1 MTDGSFQVWKE
12 SGGGDLSKS
21 AQSHPGGTDLLESIE
36 PRAAEAAW
44 VNLGIFVQRK
54 YNIRALDKFQSQ
66 RYLLYIAERTSYHLS
81 QKQELVLASDGS
93 WAPPS
98 NDHSKAAR
106 RNSWIYNLG
115 DDLRLGICRAL
126 IV

>member
-1 MTDGSFQVWKE
+1 MTDGSFQVWEE
-12 SGGGDLSKS
+12 SGRGDLSKS
-21 AQSHPGGTDLLESIE
+21 AQSHPGGTDLLESIQ

-44 VNLGIFVQRK
+44 VNLGIFVQRE
-54 YNIRALDKFQSQ
+54 YNIRALDKFQS
-66 RYLLYIAERTSYHLS
+66 AEISVIYCRGN
-81 QKQELVLASDGS
+81 VLPPVSEARVSSGS

-106 RNSWIYNLG
+106 RNSWMYNLG